1 MIIDIKAMRNEINKA
16 LKSNSNERMQQVN
29 RILDKNFGKLD
40 VIVAK
45 PGSEGNKI

>member
-1 MIIDIKAMRNEINKA
+1 MIINIKEMRSEINKA
-16 LKSNSNERMQQVN
+16 MRSNGADRMKQVN
-29 RILDKNFGKLD
+29 QILDKNFGKMD